1 MKAKVLES
9 RKVVMG
15 PWARP
20 VRPRAKGQMSSCSGA
35 FGCPVNRGLSEL
47 QPAWLTWPAVE
58 SQGPGARVCVFLHI
72 RALQRSPRH
81 LSVQDPVLEA
91 VNTGWSGER
100 TLPWLVMPP
109 AAPRAERTG
118 VEAASFQDEEGSSA
132 ALPDARGVGQVAE
145 NTASHGAHG
154 GAYHG
159 DGQQHGPASSKLI
172 RAGSW
177 EDSRRP
183 TQAVLKSRPEG
194 REINDSLPEVGLLGP
209 VEGGRFPEGPPP
221 GPPRGAAAAGPRLP
235 DPGVAPF
242 VRPQWARPAARPR
255 LIGARAAAA
264 TPAPPRTWAPAGPR
278 TPDLGTPARIRS
290 RRALGHWAPDPDPCS
305 DPDPCLPDPPQTG
318 SKTPSHV
325 DPATAPLPTRCG
337 PQAPDI
343 ELPAGPGPAWR
354 RRTRPPSLQG
364 HADPPGGE

>member
-91 VNTGWSGER
+91 VNTGWS
-100 TLPWLVMPP
+100 
-109 AAPRAERTG
+109 
-118 VEAASFQDEEGSSA
+118 
-132 ALPDARGVGQVAE
+132 
-145 NTASHGAHG
+145 
-154 GAYHG
+154 
-159 DGQQHGPASSKLI
+159 
-172 RAGSW
+172 
-177 EDSRRP
+177 
-183 TQAVLKSRPEG
+183 
-194 REINDSLPEVGLLGP
+194 
-209 VEGGRFPEGPPP
+209 
-221 GPPRGAAAAGPRLP
+221 AAAGPRLP

-343 ELPAGPGPAWR
+343 EPPAGPGPAWR